1 MTTRKLSR
9 KIGNQPARTARRPG
23 ASTAVRRKRKVAA
36 SPPRFSRITRSL
48 TLTPPDDCKASVI
61 FKLVAHDN
69 YRRFSYW
76 LLVGRH
82 DQDALEVRYKFT
94 GESTLRCDVPFG
106 APLAPDALQPYLE
119 EFLQGEGTEPDGPP
133 ILDGKDN

>member
-9 KIGNQPARTARRPG
+9 KIGNQPARTARRPA
-23 ASTAVRRKRKVAA
+23 ASTATRRKRKAPA
-36 SPPRFSRITRSL
+36 PAPRFSRITRSL
-48 TLTPPDDCKASVI
+48 KLTPPDDCKASVI
-61 FKLVAHDN
+61 FKLVAHDDF
-69 YRRFSYW
+69 RRFSYW

-82 DQDALEVRYKFT
+82 DQEALEVRYKFT

-106 APLAPDALQPYLE
+106 APLTSDALQPHLE
-119 EFLQGEGTEPDGPP
+119 AFLKSEGTEPGGPP